1 MYYITVSNGLLSPDH
16 KKRMGSA
23 VWEFMWCI
31 DKITRI
37 DNKGFGL
44 VLGGKP
50 ITLSEIGIGHDN
62 TTSRNLSK
70 LEEEGYILITRTPR
84 GLVIKVAKAKKR
96 FTKNGE
102 SPKVVNHQKLYSSTK
117 NGESPTRNGESNKT
131 ITVDN
136 TDDKTIAETSS
147 AKLVTELIKLFELV
161 NPACKTMYGNT
172 TQRKACELLIEEYG
186 FEEVS
191 KVISF
196 LPKSNKIPF
205 VPTITSPNQLWTK
218 YQALK
223 DGLERKKG
231 ELQAK
236 GRGIA

>member
-1 MYYITVSNGLLSPDH
+1 MYYITVSNGLLSSDH

-37 DNKGFGL
+37 DTKGYGL

-50 ITLSEIGIGHDN
+50 ITLNEIGIGHDN

-70 LEEEGYILITRTPR
+70 LEGEGYIIITRTPH

-96 FTKNGE
+96 FNKNSE
-102 SPKVVNHQKLYSSTK
+102 SPKVVNHQKLESPTN
-117 NGESPTRNGESNKT
+117 NGESPTRNGESIID
-131 ITVDN
+131 ITVDS
-136 TDDKTIAETSS
+136 TDDKTIAEASS
-147 AKLVTELIKLFELV
+147 AKLVTELIKLFEEV

-172 TQRKACELLIEEYG
+172 TQRKACELLIKEYG
-186 FEEVS
+186 FDEVS
-191 KVISF
+191 RVIAF
-196 LPKSNKIPF
+196 LPKSNKMPF
-205 VPTITSPNQLWTK
+205 VPTVTSPNQLWSK